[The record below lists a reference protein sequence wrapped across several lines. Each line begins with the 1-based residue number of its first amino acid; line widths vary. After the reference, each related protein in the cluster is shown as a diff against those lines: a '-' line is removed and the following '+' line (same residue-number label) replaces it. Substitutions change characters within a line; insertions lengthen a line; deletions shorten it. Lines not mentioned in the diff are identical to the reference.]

1 MNNFPFIKQNDAM
14 ECGVACLAMVC
25 NFLEQNI
32 FIKFA
37 LQPQKES
44 PDLVLMKQLYNLDY
58 ELSAE
63 ESVLINFRRLI
74 TPVSSTGIKIIL
86 QYCTRTRRE
95 IHSTLLI
102 LLRDLLNTISKNL
115 RSTGK
120 AHNRTVRKRVSLCSQ
135 NQHLHF
141 MKRRWTKNL
150 KKNERLSSSLVT
162 LSNIVSISVR
172 SYWAAHGKFSA
183 THSLRQADRQKDGL
197 KYIDN

>member
-32 FIKFA
+32 FLKFA

-44 PDLVLMKQLYNLDY
+44 HDLVLMKQLYNLDY
-58 ELSAE
+58 EPSAE
-63 ESVLINFRRLI
+63 ASVLINFGRLI

-115 RSTGK
+115 RSTGL

-141 MKRRWTKNL
+141 MKRRWAKNL
-150 KKNERLSSSLVT
+150 KRNARLSSSLVT
-162 LSNIVSISVR
+162 LSNIASISVKLFQA
-172 SYWAAHGKFSA
+172 Y
-183 THSLRQADRQKDGL
+183 SLAVCCSLFCLSLHNQS
-197 KYIDN
+197 